1 MTHPPG
7 ASPNDARDTIGRLQ
21 SVLRSRQA
29 ERPEGSYSSR
39 LFADPE
45 LVQRKIMEEAFE
57 TCLELGR
64 SPRSRERVTSEAA
77 DLVFHLVV
85 GLVDAG
91 VPYAD
96 VLAELDRR
104 AS

>member
-1 MTHPPG
+1 
-7 ASPNDARDTIGRLQ
+7 
-21 SVLRSRQA
+21 
-29 ERPEGSYSSR
+29 
-39 LFADPE
+39 
-45 LVQRKIMEEAFE
+45 MEEAFE

-64 SPRSRERVTSEAA
+64 APRDPDRVASEAA

-85 GLVDAG
+85 GLVDAD
-91 VPYAD
+91 VPFAA